1 MAQIANPS
9 IQTSSTGQTGGPT
22 DAALHQ
28 VDNTFRLTTP
38 ENIAFQYRLAGPFR
52 RLFPYL
58 LDLVIV
64 FAAYLLMIWGF
75 GFLFALVAPFLMSAG
90 LGIIVDFLGAIAS
103 VLGFIGLFLAY
114 WFYGAY
120 FETTYNGRTFGKMA
134 AQIRVL
140 STDGHAI
147 DGVQATLRN
156 FFRGVDLMPML
167 PVAGLL
173 EIDEIPP
180 SVGIPTALF
189 GLVVMSISPRF
200 QRLGDLVAGTMV
212 VVQESAL
219 TPDVKTFED
228 KRVPGLAELIPDTF
242 YVSSSLAKSIADY
255 VQRREQLGIPRAT
268 EIASKLASSLKR
280 EFNMPADT
288 DADLL
293 ICSLYYKVFIGIKV
307 DDDRPRPTSAPVTA
321 SVPVASSV
329 EIQQ

>member
-1 MAQIANPS
+1 MAQVANPS
-9 IQTSSTGQTGGPT
+9 IRPSPT
-22 DAALHQ
+22 NQQGRATDTALHQ

-64 FAAYLLMIWGF
+64 FAAYFLMIWIV
-75 GFLFALVAPFLMSAG
+75 GFLFAMVTPFLLSVG

-167 PVAGLL
+167 PIAGLL

-180 SVGIPTALF
+180 SVGVPTALF
-189 GLVVMSISPRF
+189 GLVVMSISPKF

-212 VVQESAL
+212 VIQESAL

-228 KRVPGLAELIPDTF
+228 PRVPRLAELIPDTF

-255 VQRREQLGIPRAT
+255 VQRREQLGIARAG
-268 EIASKLASSLKR
+268 EIASKLAGNLKR

-293 ICSLYYKVFIGIKV
+293 ICSLYHKVFIGIKA
-307 DDDRPRPTSAPVTA
+307 DDDRRQLADTRATSIAEV
-321 SVPVASSV
+321 
-329 EIQQ
+329 QQ